1 MKHKNKNT
9 GARSTIIAAATL
21 ASLQLINAQEPVPT
35 TAKTKGEQAAAARIN
50 AKAITQVTIVGVA
63 NGETVYRGSKG
74 ELFTLDPMTGDK
86 TVFSATTK
94 SFDAYIKIQD
104 IPGEIIG
111 KDGSGRVIYKDPKGQ
126 KFTLNPKT
134 GDKVLAK

>member
-1 MKHKNKNT
+1 MKNKNT

-86 TVFSATTK
+86 TVFNATTK
-94 SFDAYIKIQD
+94 SFDAYMKIKD

>member
-1 MKHKNKNT
+1 MKNKNT

-21 ASLQLINAQEPVPT
+21 ASLQLVNAKDPMPT
-35 TAKTKGEQAAAARIN
+35 TGKGKDEQASAIEGL
-50 AKAITQVTIVGVA
+50 KATTQVTIVGIA

-74 ELFTLDPMTGDK
+74 ELYTLDPMTGDK
-86 TVFSATTK
+86 TVFNATTK
-94 SFDAYIKIQD
+94 SFDAYIKID
-104 IPGEIIG
+104 KITVEIIG
-111 KDGSGRVIYKDPKGQ
+111 KDGSGRVIYKDPTGQ